1 VFKIAIANLMRDSSY
16 RKGLSKMSKTLLHID
31 ASARTE
37 GSTTRSLSASVV
49 ARLAPARTI
58 RRDLA
63 SPLPLI
69 DEAWVGA
76 NFTPADQRDAVQRDI
91 LALSDQ
97 LVQELIEADTIV
109 IGAPVY
115 NFSVPASLKAW
126 IDLVAR
132 AGLTFSYT
140 ETGPKGLLDGKRAI
154 VVLASGGTP
163 IGSEVD
169 FASGYI
175 THVLGFLGITDVVV
189 IAADSMAVDPEAALT
204 KAESAITQLA
214 A

>member
-1 VFKIAIANLMRDSSY
+1 
-16 RKGLSKMSKTLLHID
+16 MSKTLLHID

-175 THVLGFLGITDVVV
+175 THVLGFLGITDVEV

>member
-1 VFKIAIANLMRDSSY
+1 
-16 RKGLSKMSKTLLHID
+16 MSKTLLHID

-49 ARLAPARTI
+49 ERLTPVRTI

-76 NFTPADQRDAVQRDI
+76 NFTPADQRDAVQQDI

-97 LVQELIEADTIV
+97 LVQELVEADTIV

-140 ETGPKGLLDGKRAI
+140 ETGPKGLLEGKRAI

-175 THVLGFLGITDVVV
+175 THVLGFLGITDVQV
-189 IAADSMAVDPEAALT
+189 IAADSMAVDPDAAVA
-204 KAESAITQLA
+204 KAETAITQLA